1 MKDTNNLNY
10 FDNILVSRMFLV
22 IQNLR
27 LFIALLTEGGEF
39 SLYENDL
46 PKIKIINH

>member
-27 LFIALLTEGGEF
+27 LFIALLTEGGDCPCMKMIC
-39 SLYENDL
+39 LKL
-46 PKIKIINH
+46 KL